1 MSEIEISRELD
12 EYYTN
17 KIVTA
22 LVGIEADVTKV
33 EAIGTE
39 LAKENFTEDVFI
51 VTGDYDIVLKVRFP
65 NYEDLQDFL
74 VNKMS
79 RIGGIKGS
87 KTMMVLTIKKD
98 MGQKMGE

>member
-39 LAKENFTEDVFI
+39 LARENFTEDVFI

-65 NYEDLQDFL
+65 NYEELQDFL

-79 RIGGIKGS
+79 RISGIKGS

>member
-1 MSEIEISRELD
+1 MKEVEISKELD

-22 LVGIEADVTKV
+22 LIGIEADVSRV
-33 EAIGTE
+33 EAIGSE
-39 LAKENFTEDVFI
+39 LASENFTEDVFI
-51 VTGDYDIVLKVRFP
+51 VTGDYDLILKVRFP
-65 NYEDLQDFL
+65 NYEELQKFL
-74 VNKMS
+74 VNRMS
-79 RIGGIKGS
+79 QIQGIRGS

>member
-1 MSEIEISRELD
+1 MSDVEISKELD

-22 LVGIEADVTKV
+22 LIGIEADVSRV
-33 EAIGTE
+33 EAIGGE

-51 VTGDYDIVLKVRFP
+51 VTGDYDIILKVRFP
-65 NYEDLQDFL
+65 NYDGLQDFL

-79 RIGGIKGS
+79 QISGIRGS

-98 MGQKMGE
+98 MGQLMGE

>member
-1 MSEIEISRELD
+1 MSDVEISKELD

-22 LVGIEADVTKV
+22 LVGIEADVSRV
-33 EAIGTE
+33 EAIGSE

-51 VTGDYDIVLKVRFP
+51 VTGDYDLIIKVRFP
-65 NYEDLQDFL
+65 NYEELQDFL
-74 VNKMS
+74 VSKMS
-79 RIGGIKGS
+79 QVSGIRGS

-98 MGQKMGE
+98 MGQTMGE

>member
-1 MSEIEISRELD
+1 MSDVEISKELD

-22 LVGIEADVTKV
+22 LIGIEADVSRV
-33 EAIGTE
+33 EAIGSE

-51 VTGDYDIVLKVRFP
+51 VTGDYDIILKVRFP
-65 NYEDLQDFL
+65 NYEELQSFL
-74 VNKMS
+74 VSKMS
-79 RIGGIKGS
+79 QITGIRGS

-98 MGQKMGE
+98 MGQKLGE

>member
-1 MSEIEISRELD
+1 MAEVEISKELD

-22 LVGIEADVTKV
+22 LVGIEADVSRV
-33 EAIGTE
+33 EAIGND
-39 LAKENFTEDVFI
+39 LAKESYTEDVFI
-51 VTGDYDIVLKVRFP
+51 VTGDYDLILKVRFP
-65 NYEDLQDFL
+65 NYEELQKFL
-74 VNKMS
+74 VNKLS
-79 RIGGIKGS
+79 QITGIRGS

>member
-1 MSEIEISRELD
+1 MAEVEISKELD

-22 LVGIEADVTKV
+22 LVGIEADVSRV
-33 EAIGTE
+33 EAIGND
-39 LAKENFTEDVFI
+39 LAKENYTEDVFI
-51 VTGDYDIVLKVRFP
+51 VTGEYDLVVKVRFP
-65 NYEDLQDFL
+65 NYEELQSFL
-74 VNKMS
+74 VGRLSK
-79 RIGGIKGS
+79 ITGIRGS

>member
-1 MSEIEISRELD
+1 MTDVEISKELD

-22 LVGIEADVTKV
+22 LVGIEADVSRV
-33 EAIGTE
+33 EAIGSE

-51 VTGDYDIVLKVRFP
+51 VTGEYDLIVKVRFP
-65 NYEDLQDFL
+65 NYEELQDFL
-74 VNKMS
+74 VTKMS
-79 RIGGIKGS
+79 QITGIRGS